1 MWDVELGSCLRVLLG
16 HEQYISCVRFNSKR
30 IISTD
35 GNGIM
40 KVWDLNAALDRNKPL
55 SELCLVNIR
64 LEEESK
70 RERRVTCLKF
80 DEYQIVCG
88 SYERIMV
95 LDFLNY
101 SPSEHEL
108 ETQRSISCMLPLT
121 AQSVHSKSKHFS
133 ICLFFSFF
141 DYSAAKNY

>member
-1 MWDVELGSCLRVLLG
+1 MLLG
-16 HEQYISCVRFNSKR
+16 HEQYISCVRFNSKW

-35 GNGIM
+35 GKGII
-40 KVWDLNAALDRNKPL
+40 KVWDLDAALDRSKSS

-70 RERRVTCLKF
+70 NERRVTCFNF

-101 SPSEHEL
+101 SPPEHED
-108 ETQRSISCMLPLT
+108 EAQRSISCM
-121 AQSVHSKSKHFS
+121 
-133 ICLFFSFF
+133 
-141 DYSAAKNY
+141 